1 MPARGLSPAVKLSIA
16 LDAICSRNR
25 YTTDP
30 AAVIAELRATAG
42 DRDDVLAEAVGTW
55 VGYFE
60 DEHVAVLCAALRTL
74 PGLEPWIALGQH
86 RRSLPN
92 PSTPAVLGHGQ
103 AAALPLYITTD
114 PAALGSPFAR
124 AAVGMRK
131 APTAHGC
138 STGT

>member
-1 MPARGLSPAVKLSIA
+1 MPTRGLSPTVELSIA

-30 AAVIAELRATAG
+30 APVIAELRAAAG

-60 DEHVAVLCAALRTL
+60 DEHTAVLCAALRTL

-86 RRSLPN
+86 RRSLPA
-92 PSTPAVLGHGQ
+92 PHTPEVLGHGS
-103 AAALPLYITTD
+103 AAALALFVTTD
-114 PAALGSPFAR
+114 PAVLDSP
-124 AAVGMRK
+124 
-131 APTAHGC
+131 
-138 STGT
+138 